1 MHCAFQMISD
11 LALLTDF
18 CVNNPELEE
27 LEAAL
32 SEFNI
37 FEAAGLTSQEVKHS
51 RFLSFLLDP
60 KSPHGIGD
68 LFVTRVLQA
77 SVHGRPPDEVGVT
90 ALDLELMDLSD
101 LQVSCESHRIDILLY
116 SPKNKFVVIIENK
129 VHASEHS
136 NQLDRYFKIVED
148 LHPDCRKLPVLLS
161 PKGYDPSDDR
171 YFPISYEEVVKIL
184 ADISKQRQSTLSP
197 SVTLALSHYENLLRR
212 HVVSDSRINDLC
224 DQIIVKHRKAIEL
237 LASKLGDPKSLIRQ
251 SAEQVFAEYG
261 WVNFGG
267 NFIPPSWDD
276 WLAGPT
282 NAMKPPILGFWIDAG
297 LKEIAL
303 VLTIMP
309 GPQEVR
315 KKLFDAAVSSD
326 HMKPASREMTGFYS
340 RIARISTKVPSEPKE
355 DLDEWVLAIK
365 TALKHTIETKVPLME
380 ADLRRALEE
389 DLS

>member
-1 MHCAFQMISD
+1 MNSELD
-11 LALLTDF
+11 LLTAF
-18 CVNNPELEE
+18 CVNNPQLDE

-32 SEFNI
+32 AEFNI

-68 LFVTRVLQA
+68 LFATRVLQA
-77 SVHGRPPDEVGVT
+77 AVHGRPPDEVGVT

-129 VHASEHS
+129 IYASEHS

-184 ADISKQRQSTLSP
+184 ADISKQRQSTLSQ

-237 LASKLGDPKSLIRQ
+237 LASKLGDPKTRIWQ
-251 SAEQVFAEYG
+251 AADITMAECG
-261 WVNFGG
+261 WQAVRGSWLPASWIEWVPKENADGVWTEFG
-267 NFIPPSWDD
+267 F
-276 WLAGPT
+276 
-282 NAMKPPILGFWIDAG
+282 FIDAWTP
-297 LKEIAL
+297 KIAL
-303 VLTIMP
+303 VLQIGP
-309 GPQEVR
+309 GDQKVR
-315 KKLFDAAVSSD
+315 KKLFDAALSSP
-326 HMKPASREMTGFYS
+326 HLKPSSKEMTKAYS
-340 RIARISTKVPSEPKE
+340 RISRIPIPVPREPVG
-355 DLDEWVLAIK
+355 DYQEWVELLQK
-365 TALKHTIETKVPLME
+365 ELKLIIETKVPLME

-389 DLS
+389 DLP